1 MSIPVS
7 CHNPIGMPEI
17 DLHTHST
24 ASDGTLAPAELA
36 TQAVAM
42 NLRAIALTD
51 HDTVQGLPE
60 ACAVGRELGLEVI
73 GGCELSVNF
82 SKGSMHILGLWLP
95 LHPTR
100 LQTSLDK
107 LTLLR
112 KARNEIIIRNLN
124 SHGVPITY
132 DELESVAAGGT
143 IGRPHIAQLLVS
155 KGRALDMRDAFANWL
170 RPGTKGYAPKEKLDP
185 REAID
190 LLKAEGAT
198 VILAHPCTLHL
209 NEGELETVLRE
220 LKDWGLDGMEVFY
233 SMHTQVQ
240 TNVYAEL
247 CRRLDLLESA
257 GSDFHGANKPNI
269 ALGRGKG
276 GLRPSYRLVE
286 RMKERRAAQGLA
298 EPICS

>member
-1 MSIPVS
+1 
-7 CHNPIGMPEI
+7 MPEI

-24 ASDGTLAPAELA
+24 ASDGTLSPSELVHLA
-36 TQAVAM
+36 A
-42 NLRAIALTD
+42 NISLKAIALTD

-60 ACAVGRELGLEVI
+60 ACAAGREVGLEVI

-82 SKGSMHILGLWLP
+82 PLGSMHILGLWLP
-95 LHPTR
+95 LRPAH
-100 LQTSLDK
+100 LQASLDN
-107 LTLLR
+107 LLLLR
-112 KARNEIIIRNLN
+112 KARNETIIHNLN
-124 SHGVPITY
+124 NHGVAITY
-132 DELESVAAGGT
+132 AELEELAASGT
-143 IGRPHIAQLLVS
+143 IGRPHIARLLVA
-155 KGRALDMRDAFANWL
+155 KGHALDVRDAFANWL

-185 REAID
+185 RAAIE
-190 LLKAEGAT
+190 LLKSDGAT

-209 NEGELETVLRE
+209 DGTALEATLRQ
-220 LKDWGLDGMEVFY
+220 LKDWGLDGIEVFY

-240 TNVYAEL
+240 TNVYGDL

-276 GLRPSYRLVE
+276 GLRSAYALVA

-298 EPICS
+298 VSECP